1 MKLNYEDFI
10 LTSIMFEQVIT
21 LFIVVL
27 LVYHLIKMQIN
38 QVNNDD

>member
-10 LTSIMFEQVIT
+10 FTSIMFEQVIT

>member
-10 LTSIMFEQVIT
+10 LTSIMFEQVLT
-21 LFIVVL
+21 LFIVIL
-27 LVYHLIKMQIN
+27 LIYHLIKMQIN